1 MLIYA
6 SKAFLTIAMAQLVMS
21 EGLHLDCV
29 SQGELYTA
37 LKAGFPV
44 EKIVLHGNN
53 KTKDELLMAL
63 NFRVGTII
71 VDNDY
76 EASILNEIVNDKY
89 KVNVMLRVN
98 PGIDAH
104 THKYIKTSTLDSKF
118 GMSILDPRTKETIKL
133 LYDNPNINFLGTHSL
148 IGFPQILE
156 EHSFYDH
163 AITILKFYKEIKD
176 LYAKS
181 HYSQFR

>member
-1 MLIYA
+1 MTTIQNISFEDLKGKYQTPLYIYDEAAIRHQCKVFINKFRHPKVSSNVIYA

-76 EASILNEIVNDKY
+76 EASILNEIVNDKDIVTHMPPKIFRFTHVGNILY
-89 KVNVMLRVN
+89 IGRHSGLGLINSHKSE
-98 PGIDAH
+98 GILQ
-104 THKYIKTSTLDSKF
+104 S
-118 GMSILDPRTKETIKL
+118 
-133 LYDNPNINFLGTHSL
+133 
-148 IGFPQILE
+148 LE
-156 EHSFYDH
+156 E
-163 AITILKFYKEIKD
+163 IQLENIEK
-176 LYAKS
+176 
-181 HYSQFR
+181 